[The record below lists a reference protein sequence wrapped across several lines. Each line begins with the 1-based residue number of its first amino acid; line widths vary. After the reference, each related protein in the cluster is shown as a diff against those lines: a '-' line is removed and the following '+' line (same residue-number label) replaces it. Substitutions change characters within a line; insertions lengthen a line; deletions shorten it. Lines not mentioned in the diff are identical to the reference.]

1 MIDFLERIFDSKAIN
16 LLSSPQELQEYKI
29 TASYQYYNKL
39 QFASPNYENIEFRDR
54 NICHRVDQHTC
65 YVLLHLF
72 TSRFSTEHLW
82 NGLRSLKFRT
92 C

>member
-1 MIDFLERIFDSKAIN
+1 MLRDNSLEHNFARKAIN

-54 NICHRVDQHTC
+54 NIAIELTNTFVM
-65 YVLLHLF
+65 Y
-72 TSRFSTEHLW
+72 
-82 NGLRSLKFRT
+82 
-92 C
+92 